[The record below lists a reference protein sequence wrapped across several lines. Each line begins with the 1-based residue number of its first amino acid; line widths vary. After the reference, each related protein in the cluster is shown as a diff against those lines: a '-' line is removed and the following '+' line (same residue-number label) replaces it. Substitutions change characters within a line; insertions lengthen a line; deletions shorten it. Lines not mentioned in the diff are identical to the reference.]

1 MKAVGA
7 FLDEENAFS
16 FGTSSKFWPISDEVD
31 LNNIGPIYENLSQL
45 VPNCDT
51 FSTNLP
57 YFSQESSKSSPNS
70 SIFFPNNPNLEN
82 QYFGNPNDFESVQ
95 CYPLFSNNAIEEIH
109 REKKE
114 DRTEG
119 LKNKHHQPANAA
131 DPGKEEL
138 QLKRKNDLSETPK
151 KKSRVSRYAQKGK
164 KNVMYKKNQ
173 KISLNGS
180 EEENSNIAT
189 NGSGCC
195 SLKEDSIAS
204 SQELIREETSES
216 KPISALISD
225 GKTRAAR
232 GAATDPQSLY
242 ARKRRERIN
251 ERVRILQSLVPN
263 GTKVDISTMLEEAV
277 QYVKCLQLQ
286 IKLLSSDDLWMYAPI
301 AAYNGMDMG
310 YPVNKISILTT
321 YNGQK
326 LLIRDVIARRCLPYE
341 FIGPPGKG
349 TTGDKFQG
357 EQNDFTLMSLVRMR
371 FVGHLRDVRRL
382 VVAMSR
388 AHLGLYVFLSPF
400 SV

>member
-1 MKAVGA
+1 MQAVGA
-7 FLDEENAFS
+7 FVDEENAFS

-57 YFSQESSKSSPNS
+57 YFSQESSNSSPD
-70 SIFFPNNPNLEN
+70 SIISFPNNPNPEN
-82 QYFGNPNDFESVQ
+82 LGNPNNFESMHF
-95 CYPLFSNNAIEEIH
+95 YPLFSNNVIEEIH
-109 REKKE
+109 REKK
-114 DRTEG
+114 D
-119 LKNKHHQPANAA
+119 HQPAVVAY
-131 DPGKEEL
+131 PVKEEL

-173 KISLNGS
+173 KISLNGNS

-195 SLKEDSIAS
+195 SLEEDSIAS

-216 KPISALISD
+216 KPISALNSE

-251 ERVRILQSLVPN
+251 EKVRILQSLVPN

-310 YPVNKISILTT
+310 LYQKIS
-321 YNGQK
+321 
-326 LLIRDVIARRCLPYE
+326 P
-341 FIGPPGKG
+341 
-349 TTGDKFQG
+349 
-357 EQNDFTLMSLVRMR
+357 SL
-371 FVGHLRDVRRL
+371 
-382 VVAMSR
+382 
-388 AHLGLYVFLSPF
+388 
-400 SV
+400 